1 MVEDA
6 IRPHVGGAFGV
17 LLEAVV
23 THRRCCFIWIRRRR
37 WGPNSTRGAKR
48 GKGLNE
54 NLARELLELHTLG
67 VGSGFTQGDVQQ
79 LAELLTG
86 LTVVPDKGFAF
97 DPGRAEP
104 GAEVVL
110 GVEYGGEGVAPV
122 LAALRDLAV
131 RPETARHIA
140 TKLAVHFVADAPD
153 AGLVEAMAAAWA
165 ASGGDLAAV
174 AAAMLGHPAAWAPE
188 AAKARQPFDF
198 VVAALRALGVTGDE
212 VMAMAEGPFLRMIL
226 DPMADMGQRWNGAG
240 GPDGWPEAVEDW
252 ITPQGMAA
260 RITWAMEV
268 PGRLVTPCPRRQR
281 LRRGPWAGGC
291 RVGWTGQSRRRKSRR
306 EAVGLVLSSPEFN
319 RR

>member
-1 MVEDA
+1 
-6 IRPHVGGAFGV
+6 
-17 LLEAVV
+17 
-23 THRRCCFIWIRRRR
+23 
-37 WGPNSTRGAKR
+37 
-48 GKGLNE
+48 
-54 NLARELLELHTLG
+54 
-67 VGSGFTQGDVQQ
+67 
-79 LAELLTG
+79 
-86 LTVVPDKGFAF
+86 
-97 DPGRAEP
+97 
-104 GAEVVL
+104 
-110 GVEYGGEGVAPV
+110 
-122 LAALRDLAV
+122 
-131 RPETARHIA
+131 
-140 TKLAVHFVADAPD
+140 VHFVADAPD

-260 RITWAMEV
+260 RFTWAMEV
-268 PGRLVTPCPRRQR
+268 PGRLVTPLPEAAEVAARSLGGR
-281 LRRGPWAGGC
+281 LSGRLDWAI
-291 RVGWTGQSRRRKSRR
+291 KAAESRR